1 MRCKVIPP
9 KWLLDRYPKR
19 FLSRRAWST
28 QYWLDGTG
36 HEVKT
41 YYVTAGTVKYLRCIL
56 RCCTS
61 LLIGPF
67 KALALGGIRVPRPPS
82 SGERFVPFMNSL
94 CNYALAAEEISGC
107 YYICNYAFMN
117 SLCNYALAAEEISGI
132 YYICN
137 YAISAL
143 IIYVITIGFY
153 SLSSYFLLRNYV
165 DNIF

>member
-1 MRCKVIPP
+1 M
-9 KWLLDRYPKR
+9 
-19 FLSRRAWST
+19 
-28 QYWLDGTG
+28 
-36 HEVKT
+36 
-41 YYVTAGTVKYLRCIL
+41 TAGTVKYLRCIL

-94 CNYALAAEEISGC
+94 CNYALAAEEISG
-107 YYICNYAFMN
+107 
-117 SLCNYALAAEEISGI
+117 I